1 MNLIELKG
9 ALVCVST
16 IAHPKD
22 VVFAMIFFHRRE
34 ESFFLK

>member
-9 ALVCVST
+9 ALVHGSA

-22 VVFAMIFFHRRE
+22 AVFAMIFIDKKKVF
-34 ESFFLK
+34 S